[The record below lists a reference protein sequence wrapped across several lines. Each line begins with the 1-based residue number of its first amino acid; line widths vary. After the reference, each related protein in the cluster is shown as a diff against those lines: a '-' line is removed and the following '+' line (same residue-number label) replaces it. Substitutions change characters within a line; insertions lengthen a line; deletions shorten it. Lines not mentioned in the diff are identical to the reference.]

1 MIDKKFP
8 HISSSVKEKDIL
20 NLYENNFHELSIP
33 WFELMMEWMSMSY
46 QNFKDHEKYLILIYL
61 ISRTFDFYS
70 KNFITINY
78 EKFYELKKV
87 EIQKFSVTEISKK
100 LNISKETA
108 RRKIMELEKIGII
121 TKHKKKLLINKNAFD
136 IQKPEKI
143 LKIIL
148 SFLNRVSKISF
159 ANKVISREITTEEF
173 SNCILKNFSH
183 AWKLWYQMLIPN
195 LLSWKNIHKDL
206 ETFHVFGT
214 IVTNQNYEMKK
225 YIKKEKL
232 IIKNRNEYLNTLLKL
247 DEKRGINAMS
257 ISNMTGIPRATIIRK
272 LKVLMNR
279 KLISIN
285 NKKLYNLK
293 SVEMPLILKAQKESV
308 QRLAGLTTEIFN
320 LAKFN

>member
-1 MIDKKFP
+1 
-8 HISSSVKEKDIL
+8 
-20 NLYENNFHELSIP
+20 
-33 WFELMMEWMSMSY
+33 
-46 QNFKDHEKYLILIYL
+46 
-61 ISRTFDFYS
+61 
-70 KNFITINY
+70 
-78 EKFYELKKV
+78 
-87 EIQKFSVTEISKK
+87 
-100 LNISKETA
+100 
-108 RRKIMELEKIGII
+108 
-121 TKHKKKLLINKNAFD
+121 
-136 IQKPEKI
+136 
-143 LKIIL
+143 
-148 SFLNRVSKISF
+148 
-159 ANKVISREITTEEF
+159 
-173 SNCILKNFSH
+173 
-183 AWKLWYQMLIPN
+183 MLIPN